1 MPSKI
6 ARFEKYIEVDYFLFY
21 HTKWIIVLFIGV
33 LDIIFIKIKGW
44 SIDVNSFEYLSF
56 FIIFFSIP
64 TMLTRLFTTRSLIEM
79 SSAISY
85 TILFFAT
92 SGVLSYLAVSTDFP
106 LVDGV
111 YLAVDNFIHFDH
123 AAYASSI
130 NANPIFSQLFFY
142 AYKSILFQ
150 PFFIIIYLSATLRF
164 ERLNNLLMHYTFF
177 IILTIFLSIFFP
189 AVGAQK
195 CSVSVL
201 NPEASCFPDF
211 DLLRFS
217 HFNKLIFLEMEGLI
231 AFPSVHAIAAVLF
244 LLATWGTRAAIIFLP
259 LNFLML
265 LSTPIEGG
273 HYAADVIAG
282 IFIAFFGS
290 ILISKMLNFREG
302 PTKVL
307 RLEDK
312 SISVQKI

>member
-1 MPSKI
+1 
-6 ARFEKYIEVDYFLFY
+6 
-21 HTKWIIVLFIGV
+21 
-33 LDIIFIKIKGW
+33 
-44 SIDVNSFEYLSF
+44 
-56 FIIFFSIP
+56 
-64 TMLTRLFTTRSLIEM
+64 
-79 SSAISY
+79 
-85 TILFFAT
+85 
-92 SGVLSYLAVSTDFP
+92 
-106 LVDGV
+106 
-111 YLAVDNFIHFDH
+111 
-123 AAYASSI
+123 
-130 NANPIFSQLFFY
+130 
-142 AYKSILFQ
+142 
-150 PFFIIIYLSATLRF
+150 
-164 ERLNNLLMHYTFF
+164 MHYTFF